1 MRLRFN
7 SLPVA
12 LVLGVFEMEG
22 ANTPGVGAVLRDH
35 GLRCV
40 PEAHCYLAHEGAR
53 VDLTR
58 ERGGAGQKE
67 GFLHE
72 EEKLRVARGPLL
84 GKGTA
89 PPSVQG
95 SSLLV

>member
-12 LVLGVFEMEG
+12 LVLGVYEMDG
-22 ANTPGVGAVLRDH
+22 ANTPGVAAVLRDH

-58 ERGGAGQKE
+58 ERGKKRASSTRRRNSASLE
-67 GFLHE
+67 GLF
-72 EEKLRVARGPLL
+72 
-84 GKGTA
+84 
-89 PPSVQG
+89 
-95 SSLLV
+95 